1 MKLVVPFVH
10 QIQLQVADD
19 RLVNLADALGLE
31 CQLLPLPAGKPSLAS
46 AVEAS
51 SIDPGQSC
59 LVLNPETLRAWQPLE
74 AFPAEWDNYLCSRF
88 KFIFV
93 HNLQP
98 SPYADRMLAVL
109 SAGKLASVRPVQS
122 PVLEYEIDSANK
134 DVCGAFSGIR
144 FGPVNPSNDSVLLG
158 GSDGLRKFISIH
170 GELFF
175 ASLANKTCEVFF
187 LAGRNVADLS
197 MNVETVPLADFF
209 SQLVPVLM
217 LLRYVFG
224 QESWQPNA
232 LHGAVIIDDPL
243 LRKTYGFLDYE
254 RLLGMMD
261 SRNFHTSIAFIP
273 FNFKRNSAAI
283 VRMFKTRPD
292 RYSICFHGNDHTGS
306 ELAAA
311 DTRLLNAMLTTAAA
325 RMDFHDSETGLQCDR
340 VMVFPQGCFSEEAM
354 QVLNAHNFSGAVNTT
369 AHPQGKLATSAMRD
383 LLYPS
388 IWKYADFPLFLRKYP
403 TEISPQDIAFCA
415 FVGRPIFIVE
425 HHQIFKDP
433 QPLLEAIA
441 QINSML
447 PQIRWT
453 NLQTA
458 AENSSLTRM
467 TGDGI
472 FHVRPASKSAWIQ
485 NPGPAPLR
493 CSIEWPV
500 YQLPPEKVLL
510 DGEVLSDVHI
520 EASRVRA
527 SCELAPGA
535 SRRLELVHNNEF
547 GLSDANRK
555 IKWRAKAFVRRRLSE
570 FRDNFLCKHP
580 ALLRAAK
587 ILRPPAQ
594 YDSGS

>member
-10 QIQLQVADD
+10 EIQQQEADH
-19 RLVNLADALGLE
+19 RLVQLAEALGLE
-31 CQLLPLPAGKPSLAS
+31 CQLLPLPAGKPSLAN

-59 LVLNPETLRAWQPLE
+59 LVLNPETLRVWQPLE
-74 AFPAEWDNYLCSRF
+74 AFPAEWSNYLCSRF

-93 HNLQP
+93 HNLHP
-98 SPYADRMLAVL
+98 SPDADRLLAPL
-109 SAGKLASVRPVQS
+109 SGGKVASVRPIQS
-122 PVLEYEIDSANK
+122 PALAYEIDSANK
-134 DVCGAFSGIR
+134 DVCGAFSGIS
-144 FGPVNPSNDSVLLG
+144 FGPVNPSNDSVLLES
-158 GSDGLRKFISIH
+158 SDGLRRFISIH
-170 GELFF
+170 GEPFF
-175 ASLANKTCEVFF
+175 ASLTNKACEVFF
-187 LAGRNVADLS
+187 LAGRNIADLS
-197 MNVETVPLADFF
+197 MNVETVPLAAFF

-217 LLRYVFG
+217 LLRYLFG
-224 QESWQPNA
+224 QESWQPNGT
-232 LHGAVIIDDPL
+232 HGAVIIDDPL
-243 LRKTYGFLDYE
+243 LRKTYGFLDFE

-261 SRNFHTSIAFIP
+261 RRNFHTSIAFIP

-283 VRMFKTRPD
+283 IRMFKTRPD

-311 DTRLLNAMLTTAAA
+311 DTRLLNAMLATAAA
-325 RMDFHDSETGLQCDR
+325 RMDFHNSKTGLQCDR

-369 AHPQGKLATSAMRD
+369 AHPQGKPGTCTMRD

-388 IWKYADFPLFLRKYP
+388 IWKYGDFPLFLRKYP
-403 TEISPQDIAFCA
+403 TEITPQDIALCA

-433 QPLLEAIA
+433 QPLLEVIA

-453 NLQTA
+453 SLQTA
-458 AENSSLTRM
+458 VENSYLTR
-467 TGDGI
+467 TAAGGL
-472 FHVRPASKSAWIQ
+472 FHVRPASKSVKIE
-485 NPGPAPLR
+485 NPGPVPLR
-493 CSIEWPV
+493 YSIEWPV
-500 YQLPPEKVLL
+500 YQSSLEKVLL
-510 DGEVLSDVHI
+510 DGQVLSDVRI
-520 EASRVRA
+520 EASWVRA
-527 SCELAPGA
+527 SCELPPGA
-535 SRRLELVHNNEF
+535 SRRLELVHANEF

-555 IKWRAKAFVRRRLSE
+555 VKWRAKAFVRRRLSE

-580 ALLRAAK
+580 ALLRAAE

>member
-10 QIQLQVADD
+10 ETQQQEADH
-19 RLVNLADALGLE
+19 RLVQLAETLGLE
-31 CQLLPLPAGKPSLAS
+31 CQLLPLPAGKPSLAN

-59 LVLNPETLRAWQPLE
+59 LVLNPERLRLWQPLE
-74 AFPAEWDNYLCSRF
+74 AFPAEWSNYLCSRF

-93 HNLQP
+93 HNLHP
-98 SPYADRMLAVL
+98 SPYADRLLAAL
-109 SAGKLASVRPVQS
+109 SGGKVASVRPIQS
-122 PVLEYEIDSANK
+122 PALEYEIDSANK
-134 DVCGAFSGIR
+134 AVCGAFSGIS
-144 FGPVNPSNDSVLLG
+144 FGPVNPSNDSVLLES
-158 GSDGLRKFISIH
+158 SDGLRKFISIH
-170 GELFF
+170 GEPFF
-175 ASLANKTCEVFF
+175 ASLTNKTCEVFF

-217 LLRYVFG
+217 LLRYVSG
-224 QESWQPNA
+224 QESWQPNGT
-232 LHGAVIIDDPL
+232 HGAVIIDDPL
-243 LRKTYGFLDYE
+243 LRKTYGFLDFE

-261 SRNFHTSIAFIP
+261 RRNFHTSIAFIP
-273 FNFKRNSAAI
+273 FNFKRNSTAI
-283 VRMFKTRPD
+283 IRMFKTRPD

-325 RMDFHDSETGLQCDR
+325 RMDFHNSKTGLRCDR

-369 AHPQGKLATSAMRD
+369 AHPQGKLATFTMRD

-403 TEISPQDIAFCA
+403 TEMTPQDIAFCA

-433 QPLLEAIA
+433 QPLLEVIA

-453 NLQTA
+453 SLQTA
-458 AENSSLTRM
+458 VENSYLTR
-467 TGDGI
+467 TAAGGV
-472 FHVRPASKSAWIQ
+472 FHVRPASKSVKIE
-485 NPGPAPLR
+485 NPGPLPMR

-500 YQLPPEKVLL
+500 YQSSPEKVLL
-510 DGEVLSDVHI
+510 DGEVLPDVRI

-535 SRRLELVHNNEF
+535 SRRLELVHANEF

-555 IKWRAKAFVRRRLSE
+555 VKWRAKAFVRRRLSE

-580 ALLRAAK
+580 ALLRAAE

-594 YDSGS
+594 YDSRS